1 VNLTMKALLRELLYP
16 IPSDLRR
23 RHTQGDTERVRAALV
38 DHYFQGWRS
47 KDSTTDA
54 TYQRDL
60 DKTLCSRLAADRRF
74 VIPWLN
80 SARPLDGLRVL
91 EIGCGTGPST
101 VALAEQGAVVTGID
115 VDPATVA
122 VARERC
128 AAHNV
133 SATMHVANGESVKE
147 YGEHDLVI
155 YYATFEH
162 MTIDERLKSLAESW
176 SILPRG
182 GMLAIVE
189 TPDRLWFFDEHTSQL
204 PFFHWLPDDLAFRYS
219 RYSPRVAFN
228 DLYRDLT
235 SDALEHFLRRGR
247 GASYHEFE
255 IAIAP
260 AADLQVVSSLLGY
273 FGWRKTLRKPRVALR
288 FKKFLRES
296 RPDLHEGWFE
306 KDLDLIVRKT

>member
-1 VNLTMKALLRELLYP
+1 MKAVLRDLVYP
-16 IPSDLRR
+16 IPSSLRR
-23 RHTQGDTERVRAALV
+23 RHTRGDVERVKAALATR
-38 DHYFQGWRS
+38 YFQGWRS
-47 KDSTTDA
+47 KEAMPDDV
-54 TYQRDL
+54 YRRDL
-60 DKTLCSRLAADRRF
+60 EETLRGRIAWDRRF

-115 VDPATVA
+115 IDPDTIA

-133 SATMHVANGESVKE
+133 SATMYVANAESIKD
-147 YGEHDLVI
+147 YGDHDLVI

-162 MTIDERLKSLAESW
+162 MTVDERLKSLSETW
-176 SILPRG
+176 SIIPRG

-189 TPDRLWFFDEHTSQL
+189 TPNRLWFFDEHTSQL
-204 PFFHWLPDDLAFRYS
+204 PFFHWLPDDLAFEYS
-219 RYSPRVAFN
+219 RYSPRTNFN
-228 DLYRDLT
+228 NLYREPT
-235 SDALEHFLRRGR
+235 PEALRHFLRRGR

-260 AADLQVVSSLLGY
+260 ANELQVVSSLLGHL
-273 FGWRKTLRKPRVALR
+273 GWRRTIREPRIARR
-288 FKKFLRES
+288 FKKFLRHA
-296 RPDLHEGWFE
+296 RPDLHSGWFE
-306 KDLDLIVRKT
+306 KDLDLIIRKT

>member
-1 VNLTMKALLRELLYP
+1 MKAVLQDLLYP
-16 IPSDLRR
+16 IPASLRR
-23 RHTQGDTERVRAALV
+23 RHTKGDAERVKAALAT
-38 DHYFQGWRS
+38 HYFQGWRS
-47 KDSTTDA
+47 KEGMPEDVYRRELKNVLHDRITW
-54 TYQRDL
+54 
-60 DKTLCSRLAADRRF
+60 DRRF

-115 VDPATVA
+115 IDPDTIA

-133 SATMHVANGESVKE
+133 SAAMHIANAESAKD

-155 YYATFEH
+155 YYATLEH
-162 MTIDERLKSLAESW
+162 MTIDERLKSLSESW
-176 SILPRG
+176 SIVPQG

-189 TPDRLWFFDEHTSQL
+189 TPNRLWFFDEHTSQL

-219 RYSPRVAFN
+219 RYSPRANVN
-228 DLYRDLT
+228 GLYRELT
-235 SDALEHFLRRGR
+235 PDALQHFLRRGR

-255 IAIAP
+255 VAIAP
-260 AADLQVVSSLLGY
+260 ANELRVVSSLLGHL
-273 FGWRKTLRKPRVALR
+273 GWRRTLREPRIAHR
-288 FKKFLRES
+288 FKKFLRHA
-296 RPDLHEGWFE
+296 RPDLHPGWFE
-306 KDLDLIVRKT
+306 KDLDLIIRKT